1 MLIAQNGHKVLIHYT
16 GRLSD
21 GEVFDSSEGQDPL
34 SFTLGAGNVIPGFDA
49 GILGMKVGDKKLLQI
64 PAEDAYGPHREELVI
79 QVPREAFPAHVQPE
93 IGMPLQM
100 GLQDGS
106 TMDVMVVGMAD
117 EYVTLDANHPLAGE
131 ELHFD
136 IQLVDLG

>member
-1 MLIAQNGHKVLIHYT
+1 MLIAQNGHTVHIHYT

-21 GEVFDSSEGQDPL
+21 GELFDSSEGQEPL
-34 SFTLGAGNVIPGFDA
+34 AFTLGAGNVIPGFDA
-49 GILGMKVGDKKLLQI
+49 GVLGMKVGDSKHI
-64 PAEDAYGPHREELVI
+64 EIAPEDAYGPHREDLVI

-136 IQLVDLG
+136 IQLVKID